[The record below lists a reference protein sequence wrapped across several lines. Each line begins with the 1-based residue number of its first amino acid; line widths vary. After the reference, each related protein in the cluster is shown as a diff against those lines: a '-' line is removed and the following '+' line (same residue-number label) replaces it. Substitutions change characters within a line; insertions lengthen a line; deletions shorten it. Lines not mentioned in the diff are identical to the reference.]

1 VKAVQ
6 IAPSLDKLL
15 DPLLGL
21 GNHHVAVK
29 RASSV
34 PGRWPVDVRA
44 DLGDDGSAKCDVGDE
59 VAVHDVDV
67 EPVCALG
74 YGAGAFFAQVGKVGG
89 EDGGGDDGVG
99 RHLVLILREGS
110 LSGGM
115 GWDALERGC
124 VKLAEAV
131 GEGRNHSVEG
141 SRWDVSLLV
150 VYFWITAQAS

>member
-1 VKAVQ
+1 MKAVQ

-89 EDGGGDDGVG
+89 EDGGG
-99 RHLVLILREGS
+99 R
-110 LSGGM
+110 
-115 GWDALERGC
+115 
-124 VKLAEAV
+124 
-131 GEGRNHSVEG
+131 
-141 SRWDVSLLV
+141 
-150 VYFWITAQAS
+150 